1 MALLSDTMAAL
12 EEIFTP
18 PFRTV
23 LWSILGITLAL
34 LVVLVVAIHQL
45 LTGLASPPYPWLAAL
60 LSIVEGLGLVLASIF
75 LVAPVSALVA
85 GFYVDD
91 LAARVE
97 ADISPRGPVGR
108 ALPIGQA
115 MVLAVRFALLSL
127 AVMLVAVAL
136 LFVPGVN
143 AIAFLGA
150 NAYLSGRQYFEFAAL
165 RHRSVGEATRLRQA
179 NPASVYGAGL
189 VIAALLSVPLL
200 NLLTPLFATALM
212 VRVHA
217 RLARRHA
224 LLSRA

>member
-18 PFRTV
+18 PFRRA
-23 LWSILGITLAL
+23 LWSILGITLA
-34 LVVLVVAIHQL
+34 VLVALAVAIHQL
-45 LTGLASPPYPWLAAL
+45 LTGYASPPYPWLAAL
-60 LSIVEGLGLVLASIF
+60 LSIMEGLGLVLASIF

-97 ADISPRGPVGR
+97 ADIAPHGPSGRPLPVGQ
-108 ALPIGQA
+108 AL
-115 MVLAVRFALLSL
+115 VLSVRFALLSL
-127 AVMLVAVAL
+127 AVTVVALAL
-136 LFVPGVN
+136 LFVPGLN

-165 RHRSVGEATRLRQA
+165 RHRSLEDTARLRRK
-179 NPASVYGAGL
+179 NPGAVYGAGL
-189 VIAALLSVPLL
+189 VIAGLLSVPLL

-217 RLARRHA
+217 RLARRDA
-224 LLSRA
+224 LLARR